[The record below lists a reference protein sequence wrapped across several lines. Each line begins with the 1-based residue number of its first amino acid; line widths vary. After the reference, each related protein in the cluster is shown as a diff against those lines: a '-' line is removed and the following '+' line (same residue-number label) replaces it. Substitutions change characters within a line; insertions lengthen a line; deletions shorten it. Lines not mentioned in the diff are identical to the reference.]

1 MWKIL
6 VPLAILLLVV
16 FIQLMRVEGFIDPAC
31 VRKPGAY
38 SVSCTDGT
46 VLDPQGAAVPSTCG
60 YGVNITGVITDPTG
74 GICGSVPF
82 ACKGWAFNGSGVWT
96 NFNLV
101 SNTSTASTTGVGNRG
116 TGGASIY
123 GYSGSY
129 LGNPDVDT
137 GSIDSQLGTTW
148 GGYIGTTPNFSTT
161 PTTIWTAASCPSG
174 TKAQGPNGFYCT
186 DGSTPTCPTGYA
198 FKAQQGDS
206 CYNKSKL
213 AVPICPTGTT
223 FNPMTMLCS
232 NGSTPTCPTGWTF
245 AGGAGMCMN
254 TSGTAAP
261 PTTAATTTAGTTTA
275 GTTAGTTT
283 AGTTAGTTAA
293 GTTAGTTAG
302 TAATTTA
309 ATTILPPTTTS
320 DASGNSV
327 STVGTGTINLS
338 LSDLITLF
346 GSTISGTSAPPV
358 APLTPPTPANNP
370 TASTTAGQDFYN
382 QFRPMLLDDINTAVK
397 AQMGTT
403 ASATTGITTT
413 TTGTDTTACSPSIQQ
428 GNDFSTAQNNL
439 QYNQEYIRKDSIPCY
454 ACNL

>member
-16 FIQLMRVEGFIDPAC
+16 FIQLMRVEGFTDPAC

-38 SVSCTDGT
+38 SVRCTDGT
-46 VLDPQGAAVPSTCG
+46 VLDPQGTAVPSTCG

-82 ACKGWAFNGSGVWT
+82 ACRGWAFNGSGVWT

-101 SNTSTASTTGVGNRG
+101 SNTGNASTTGVGNRG
-116 TGGASIY
+116 TGGTSLY

-129 LGNPDVDT
+129 LGDVDVDT

-161 PTTIWTAASCPSG
+161 PTTIWTAATCPSG
-174 TKAQGPNGFYCT
+174 KTQAGQARLCT

-206 CYNKSKL
+206 CYNTSKL
-213 AVPICPTGTT
+213 ALPICPTGTT

-261 PTTAATTTAGTTTA
+261 PTTTTTTTA
-275 GTTAGTTT
+275 
-283 AGTTAGTTAA
+283 
-293 GTTAGTTAG
+293 
-302 TAATTTA
+302 A
-309 ATTILPPTTTS
+309 ATTILPPTTTTAATTATTTT

-327 STVGTGTINLS
+327 NTAGTGTINLT

-346 GSTISGTSAPPV
+346 GSTISGTSAPPA

-370 TASTTAGQDFYN
+370 DASTTAGQDFYN

-397 AQMGTT
+397 AQMG
-403 ASATTGITTT
+403 AGTTGGTAGTGTTT
-413 TTGTDTTACSPSIQQ
+413 TTTACSPSIQQ

>member
-16 FIQLMRVEGFIDPAC
+16 FIQLMRVEGFTDPAC

-38 SVSCTDGT
+38 SVRCTDGT
-46 VLDPQGAAVPSTCG
+46 ILDPQGADVPSTCG
-60 YGVNITGVITDPTG
+60 YKPNITGVITDPTG

-101 SNTSTASTTGVGNRG
+101 SNTGNPATTGVGNRG
-116 TGGASIY
+116 TGGASLY

-129 LGNPDVDT
+129 LGNVDVDT
-137 GSIDSQLGTTW
+137 GSIDTQLGTTW

-161 PTTIWTAASCPSG
+161 PTTIWTAATCPSG
-174 TKAQGPNGFYCT
+174 KTQAGPARLCT

-198 FKAQQGDS
+198 FKGQQGDS
-206 CYNKSKL
+206 CYNTSKL
-213 AVPICPTGTT
+213 ALPICPTGTT

-261 PTTAATTTAGTTTA
+261 PTTAATTTAGTTA
-275 GTTAGTTT
+275 G
-283 AGTTAGTTAA
+283 TAA
-293 GTTAGTTAG
+293 GTTATT

-346 GSTISGTSAPPV
+346 GSTISGTSAPPS

-370 TASTTAGQDFYN
+370 AASTTAGQDFYN

-397 AQMGTT
+397 AQMG
-403 ASATTGITTT
+403 AGTTGGTGTTTT